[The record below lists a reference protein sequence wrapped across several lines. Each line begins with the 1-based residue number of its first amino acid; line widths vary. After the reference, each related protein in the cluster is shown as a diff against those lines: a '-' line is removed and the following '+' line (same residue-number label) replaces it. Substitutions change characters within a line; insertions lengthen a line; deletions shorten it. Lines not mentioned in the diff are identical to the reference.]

1 MERKMKL
8 YELSESYQ
16 NLLELLDN
24 EDFQDNE
31 DIINALEEIKEEF
44 SQKADSVVRLIRT
57 AEVEADAIEPE
68 LKRLNRRR
76 QVRLNL
82 AKRLRKFLLDNM
94 TEQKIKTDLFTLS
107 VARTQAVDLQIQ
119 PENLPL
125 AYQKITV
132 EPNKTELKK
141 ALKAGQIIDGVSL
154 VDSPYLAIR

>member
-1 MERKMKL
+1 MKL

-24 EDFQDNE
+24 EAFQDNE
-31 DIINALEEIKEEF
+31 DIINALEKIKEEF
-44 SQKADSVVRLIRT
+44 GKKADSVVRLIKT
-57 AEVEADAIEPE
+57 AEAEATAIEPE
-68 LKRLNRRR
+68 LKRLTARR
-76 QVRLNL
+76 QARLNL
-82 AKRLRKFLLDNM
+82 AKRLKAFLLDNM

-125 AYQKITV
+125 EYQKITV

-141 ALKAGQIIDGVSL
+141 ALKAGQIIEGVSL